1 MLQLVVA
8 LILIAL
14 GCELLDSRNE
24 WWGSQFE
31 FGSTYSKTDKTLIWS
46 GHGLQPLKLKQKNKE
61 NFCIAYITVMTGGQ

>member
-8 LILIAL
+8 LMLIAL
-14 GCELLDSRNE
+14 GCELLYARNE

-46 GHGLQPLKLKQKNKE
+46 GHGLQPLKLKQKKQGK
-61 NFCIAYITVMTGGQ
+61 F